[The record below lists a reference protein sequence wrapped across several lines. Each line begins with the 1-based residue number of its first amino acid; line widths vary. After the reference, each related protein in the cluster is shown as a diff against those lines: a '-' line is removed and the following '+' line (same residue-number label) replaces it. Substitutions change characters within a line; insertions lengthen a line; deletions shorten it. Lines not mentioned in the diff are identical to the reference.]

1 MTKKYIPDRETIQNH
16 KHLRVLNRFF
26 HDPNIWHMN
35 RRSVSGAFATGL
47 FWAMIPIPLQM
58 LTAAFTAIVLRINL
72 PISLGLVW
80 LTNPITMPPIFYINY
95 HFGSWLL
102 NTPDT
107 EIQFELSMQW
117 ISDSMSQIWQPL
129 YVGSLAMGLLL
140 AMSGYII
147 VRIAW
152 RLRIVTRYK
161 ERRLRKRLLKGKQA
175 K

>member
-1 MTKKYIPDRETIQNH
+1 MSKKYIPNRDTIQNH

-58 LTAAFTAIVLRINL
+58 LAAAITAIVFRINL
-72 PISLGLVW
+72 PISIGLVW

-95 HFGSWLL
+95 LFGSWLL
-102 NTPDT
+102 HTPDSKT
-107 EIQFELSMQW
+107 EFELSMQW
-117 ISDSMSQIWQPL
+117 ISESMAQIWQPL
-129 YVGSLAMGLLL
+129 FIGSVVMGLLL
-140 AMSGYII
+140 AMISYIL
-147 VRIAW
+147 VRVSW
-152 RLRIVTRYK
+152 RLHIITRYK
-161 ERRLRKRLLKGKQA
+161 ERRLRKKQLKA